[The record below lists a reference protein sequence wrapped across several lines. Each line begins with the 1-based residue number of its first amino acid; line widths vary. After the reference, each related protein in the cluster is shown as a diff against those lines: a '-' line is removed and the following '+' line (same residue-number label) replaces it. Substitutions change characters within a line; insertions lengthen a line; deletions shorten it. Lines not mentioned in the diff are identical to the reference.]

1 MIRYKIN
8 VVQALKTAGYSPTI
22 IRENKILS
30 ESTMSK
36 FRRNDT
42 SITLENLDI
51 VCTLLNCQPS
61 DLIEFV
67 PNLDKQDKP

>member
-1 MIRYKIN
+1 MIRYKTD
-8 VVQALKTAGYSPTI
+8 VVQALKSAGYSPTI
-22 IRENKILS
+22 IREKKLLS

-42 SITLENLDI
+42 SITLENLDT

-67 PNLDKQDKP
+67 PSLDKP

>member
-8 VVQALKTAGYSPTI
+8 VVQTLKESGYSPTI

-42 SITLENLDI
+42 SITLENLDT